1 MAINREIMHAFK
13 IEVYYLGFKN
23 MLYEKSK
30 MQKIVYDL
38 IQNKNV
44 YAVFI
49 CLHNYIHSSSEMNTH
64 REKSRLLSRHT
75 LGQG

>member
-1 MAINREIMHAFK
+1 
-13 IEVYYLGFKN
+13 

-30 MQKIVYDL
+30 MQKMQNDL

-49 CLHNYIHSSSEMNTH
+49 CLHNYIHSSTEMNTH